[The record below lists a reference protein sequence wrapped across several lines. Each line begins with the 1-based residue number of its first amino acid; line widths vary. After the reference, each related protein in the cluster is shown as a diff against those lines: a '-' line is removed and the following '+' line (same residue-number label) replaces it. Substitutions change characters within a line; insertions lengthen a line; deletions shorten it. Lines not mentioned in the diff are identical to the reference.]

1 MGESVFQATDVDV
14 ALGIAGDN
22 MAGFCTAAESAGVEP
37 DAMMAAAMDISKVSG
52 EMMQEGKYIKLLGS
66 WGSPSVDKAKVHLEA
81 MKAAMEIDGLTDD
94 PVRVVYDVSY
104 VDESSIDQI
113 MTDFGWN

>member
-1 MGESVFQATDVDV
+1 
-14 ALGIAGDN
+14 
-22 MAGFCTAAESAGVEP
+22 
-37 DAMMAAAMDISKVSG
+37 MDISKVSG

-66 WGSPSVDKAKVHLEA
+66 WGSPSVDKAQVHLEA

-104 VDESSIDQI
+104 VDEGGIDQI

>member
-1 MGESVFQATDVDV
+1 
-14 ALGIAGDN
+14 
-22 MAGFCTAAESAGVEP
+22 
-37 DAMMAAAMDISKVSG
+37 
-52 EMMQEGKYIKLLGS
+52 
-66 WGSPSVDKAKVHLEA
+66 